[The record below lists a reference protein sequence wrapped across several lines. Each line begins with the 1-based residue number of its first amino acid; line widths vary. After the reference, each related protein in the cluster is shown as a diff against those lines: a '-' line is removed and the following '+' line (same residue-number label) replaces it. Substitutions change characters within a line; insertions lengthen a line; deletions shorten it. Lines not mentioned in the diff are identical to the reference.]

1 MLQSTFYYQA
11 AIECFSRVKEFPQD
25 IILGVRFQ
33 SKNMNCMGPQQS
45 EQEHRTWN
53 QTTWVQKS
61 AQPLDIYVSAMIG
74 LKLPDPL
81 GIEVMMKGDGVC
93 RVHDTHLANRQNTV
107 VFLLFLFLVFLN
119 LSLLILRVLSPFLL
133 KSTNL

>member
-1 MLQSTFYYQA
+1 M
-11 AIECFSRVKEFPQD
+11 
-25 IILGVRFQ
+25 
-33 SKNMNCMGPQQS
+33 
-45 EQEHRTWN
+45 
-53 QTTWVQKS
+53 QKS

-119 LSLLILRVLSPFLL
+119 LRLLILRVLSPFLSESIIYNATGNAKTGKNNNNNNDTIPNKTVGKEYFDL
-133 KSTNL
+133 EFPLWLSG